1 MKKII
6 LLAGLTTLLFTA
18 CDKEKRECPGA
29 TEKTFALNGFTKI
42 KAGET
47 FKIAVIKGDNF
58 SIKASGCNSDLND
71 LEISVATG
79 GFLDI
84 KYKTYRNDRFRVNF
98 TITLP
103 TLSTIHLSGAANATV
118 SGFSG
123 QNVVIRY
130 ILSGNTTVVSTGTGI
145 NAQAD
150 MSGSSSLTI
159 NGNTESLYGTI
170 SGNTRLNAYDLSAT
184 EVDIAVSGTSKAWVK
199 PVQAIYA
206 EASGEARVYYRG
218 NPATT
223 SFSTSGNGR
232 IIKE

>member
-6 LLAGLTTLLFTA
+6 LLAGLTAFLFTA

-29 TEKTFALNGFTKI
+29 AEKTFALNGFTKI
-42 KAGET
+42 MAGET
-47 FKIAVIKGDNF
+47 FKITIIKGTDF
-58 SIKASGCNSDLND
+58 SVKASGCSND
-71 LEISVATG
+71 LADLEVLVLTG

-84 KYKTYRNDRFRVNF
+84 KYKQFRPERYPVDF
-98 TITLP
+98 TITMP
-103 TLSTIHLSGAANATV
+103 VVTNIHLSGAANATV
-118 SGFSG
+118 TGFSG
-123 QNVVIRY
+123 QNSVIRY

-150 MSGSSSLTI
+150 MSGASSLVI
-159 NGNTESLYGTI
+159 NGNTESLYGSI
-170 SGNTRLNAYDLSAT
+170 SGNARLNAYDLSAT
-184 EVDIAVSGTSKAWVK
+184 EVDISVSGTAKAWVK

-218 NPATT
+218 NPPTT
-223 SFSTSGNGR
+223 AFSTSGNGR